1 MDNLSNIIEA
11 VVFASGKGI
20 KRQEIL
26 EKMPDLKEKELD
38 DAIQSLRLKYSKE
51 AGSGIIFF
59 TYGDKLTFASN
70 DIYGQEVTT
79 VLTPLKERE
88 LSRSL
93 LEVLSLVAYKQPIT
107 RLEIEDIRG
116 VNSDYAISMLS
127 KSNLITV
134 IGRKDAPGRP
144 MLYGTTD
151 DFLVKFELQTLSE
164 LPSRKAIMDRIQL
177 IERDKEANQYLY
189 AEVAADI
196 AEDYDQPYNEA
207 EAEEKYPLLEVSEEE

>member
-1 MDNLSNIIEA
+1 MDNLKNIIEA

-20 KRQEIL
+20 KRQELL
-26 EKMPDLKEKELD
+26 EKMPELNEKALNQAIEELKAE
-38 DAIQSLRLKYSKE
+38 YSKE
-51 AGSGIIFF
+51 SGSGIIFF

-70 DIYGQEVTT
+70 DLYGTEVTT

-127 KSNLITV
+127 KANLINV

-144 MLYGTTD
+144 MLFGTTD
-151 DFLVKFELQTLSE
+151 DFLIKFELQNLSE

-177 IERDKEANQYLY
+177 IERNKEDSRYLF
-189 AEVAADI
+189 AEVAAEI
-196 AEDYDQPYNEA
+196 VEDCDEAYD
-207 EAEEKYPLLEVSEEE
+207 EEQAKEQYPLIEIED